1 MEKGKQA
8 LTQVMKKIL
17 NGVAAGIVI
26 SIGCAVFLAC
36 ENRYVGSVMFSVA
49 LLTICLRSYALYT
62 GKIGFIPEKHGKEEL
77 SVLLLGLL
85 GNTIGVASG
94 GFAAGYAVPSLKEA
108 AITLCTTKL
117 DAQSFAQTLIRAIF
131 CGILMY
137 IAVSV
142 YRDNRK
148 IVGILFAIPVFIL
161 SGFEHSIA
169 DIGYFA
175 FAGIASWQAFGFVW
189 TVILGNSLGSML
201 LPVITG
207 AMRPGRGNKEGRD
220 AE

>member
-1 MEKGKQA
+1 MGKTGQA
-8 LTQVMKKIL
+8 LTGVLKKIL

-49 LLTICLRSYALYT
+49 LLTICLRGYALYT

-85 GNTIGVASG
+85 GNTVGIAAGGYAL
-94 GFAAGYAVPSLKEA
+94 GFAVPALKTA
-108 AITLCTTKL
+108 AIELCANKL
-117 DAQSFAQTLIRAIF
+117 NVQTFPQTLIRAAF

-137 IAVSV
+137 IAVCI

-148 IVGILFAIPVFIL
+148 IVGILFCIPVFIL

-175 FAGIASWQAFGFVW
+175 CANTVSWPAFGFIW

-207 AMRPGRGNKEGRD
+207 AFRKGSGDKG
-220 AE
+220 